1 MFQKLLSAAVLALG
15 LIYAAVILRALYK
28 NKRAFDEAN
37 GSLLVT
43 GICEFAV
50 FAISCFGISDFLMNT
65 LASKRFRLAD
75 DKELPPSLVVCTV
88 VPSSIIASRLIAGS
102 ESFGLSTLLICGG
115 AVMLGSA
122 AGSRI
127 VTGLDGA
134 KIKSIMRAALIASLG
149 FLIVKMILSSGAPG
163 TLTELSGA
171 RLAAAAVICFF
182 CGVVIGTRCAMKR
195 GRWQDKALMNAS
207 TVTTAIPSFFIALML
222 TYFLGFELE
231 IFPAY
236 TDQNLVSS
244 FDWSLRS
251 ICAVAYN
258 AALPVLS
265 TMLGGI
271 ISNAQG
277 VRNSVISVT
286 GEPFI
291 VTARAKGLSR
301 RNVLYKHVLRN
312 ALLPIVT
319 GLGMSLSGLIGGS
332 VVIEQIFNWHGMGT

>member
-1 MFQKLLSAAVLALG
+1 MKKGYVLKRI
-15 LIYAAVILRALYK
+15 IYTVFVFGVVVTLCFFIPRIGVDDPCARYYPAQGNMDDESYEVI
-28 NKRAFDEAN
+28 
-37 GSLLVT
+37 
-43 GICEFAV
+43 
-50 FAISCFGISDFLMNT
+50 
-65 LASKRFRLAD
+65 
-75 DKELPPSLVVCTV
+75 KELT
-88 VPSSIIASRLIAGS
+88 RKQY
-102 ESFGLSTLLICGG
+102 
-115 AVMLGSA
+115 
-122 AGSRI
+122 
-127 VTGLDGA
+127 GLDGSYLSQYLRYL
-134 KIKSIMRAALIASLG
+134 KGLLHGDLGNSYRAGSPKVWALICDRLPWT
-149 FLIVKMILSSGAPG
+149 LVLSVSSM
-163 TLTELSGA
+163 L
-171 RLAAAAVICFF
+171 ICFF

-291 VTARAKGLSR
+291 VTARANGMSR

-332 VVIEQIFNWHGMGT
+332 VVIEQIFNWHGMGTLYLEANNTNDYPLMMGIMIFISGFALAANLITDLCYSLLDPRVMLGEEG